1 MTAGPDIGGPGQLG
15 QLLSTRNCP
24 NYGSGEQASGSQR

>member
-1 MTAGPDIGGPGQLG
+1 MTGNGIGGGSG

-24 NYGSGEQASGSQR
+24 NYGSGEQASGA

>member
-1 MTAGPDIGGPGQLG
+1 MTGNGIGGPGQLG

-24 NYGSGEQASGSQR
+24 NYGSGEQASGAER